1 MLKIIYDT
9 IEIICRSSGSC
20 GSIVLSERD
29 SSYEVLAYYYEKGF
43 SPNEI
48 NQSIINSLRKEQ
60 LSLSE
65 QTSSKVLTDL
75 LRTEKLKSFYFHP
88 FRKQAENDTVYA
100 LVLLSSK
107 LNFYTK
113 SKAKTIDLI
122 AGLLQSQLETIG
134 NKAIHQGTH
143 KPENATSDDY
153 KNKLET
159 VKKIAGEFIFL
170 LNKEGYFAEVNPYG
184 ASSLDYDA
192 AEIIGKHFTDLV
204 SRKEQANSAKSFQ
217 QILKRKKAVSFE
229 TIFISK
235 FGNEIRYEIK
245 CKPLYKDDELTGVI
259 GTGRNISELRMYE
272 DKLNDLETKLKE
284 AQRIIAIERQRSKRQ
299 KSFLDEMNN
308 MKSDFVSNI
317 SHELRTPLA
326 SIIGFSETITSD
338 SSMPDEMKTEFINII
353 LNEGKRLAKLVNDLL
368 DISRFEEDNIFV
380 VKSEFDIIAVLKEV
394 INLNRSAINKKNITL
409 TSEIFDENIIL
420 NADKGKIFLVLDSII
435 KNAIKQ
441 TQNNGR
447 IIITAQSLYKEFEI
461 TVSDT
466 GVGIPETDLHSIF
479 KKFQRVKFLD
489 QTPEDTGLNLVFI
502 KQIVD
507 LHKGFIAIQ
516 SEINKGT
523 TVIIKLPRD
532 LTSSIN

>member
-20 GSIVLSERD
+20 GGVLLSERN
-29 SSYEVLAYYYEKGF
+29 SSPEILSHFYDKGF
-43 SPNEI
+43 SQNEI
-48 NQSIINSLRKEQ
+48 NESIIKILKKEK

-65 QTSSKVLTDL
+65 LVSSKALNEIF
-75 LRTEKLKSFYFHP
+75 RTGNLKSFYFRP
-88 FRKQAENDTVYA
+88 FHIQAKSETVYV
-100 LVLLSSK
+100 LILLSTK
-107 LNFYTK
+107 ENFYTK
-113 SKAKTIDLI
+113 AKVKTVDLI
-122 AGLLQSQLETIG
+122 SGLLNSQLEILLDKVSRHGIDKTD
-134 NKAIHQGTH
+134 NTLS
-143 KPENATSDDY
+143 EEY
-153 KNKLET
+153 KSKLET
-159 VKKIAGEFIFL
+159 VKKISGEFIFI
-170 LNKEGYFAEVNPYG
+170 LNKEGIFVEVNPYG

-192 AEIIGKHFTDLV
+192 VEIIGRHFTDLV
-204 SRKEQANSAKSFQ
+204 SRKEQGKTAKSFQ
-217 QILKRKKAVSFE
+217 QILKKKKAVSFE

-235 FGNEIRYEIK
+235 FGDEIRYEVK
-245 CKPLYKDDELTGVI
+245 CRPTYKDDKLNGVI

-272 DKLNDLETKLKE
+272 DKLNDLGTRLKE

-368 DISRFEEDNIFV
+368 DVSRFEGDNIFV
-380 VKSEFDIIAVLKEV
+380 VKSEFDIINVLKEV
-394 INLNRSAINKKNITL
+394 INLNRNSINKKNITL
-409 TSEIFDENIIL
+409 TSEIFDEYIIL

-441 TQNNGR
+441 TQNDGR

-466 GVGIPETDLHSIF
+466 GAGISESELHSIF

-516 SEINKGT
+516 SEINNGT

-532 LTSSIN
+532 LTISIN

>member
-1 MLKIIYDT
+1 K
-9 IEIICRSSGSC
+9 
-20 GSIVLSERD
+20 
-29 SSYEVLAYYYEKGF
+29 K
-43 SPNEI
+43 
-48 NQSIINSLRKEQ
+48 
-60 LSLSE
+60 
-65 QTSSKVLTDL
+65 
-75 LRTEKLKSFYFHP
+75 
-88 FRKQAENDTVYA
+88 
-100 LVLLSSK
+100 
-107 LNFYTK
+107 
-113 SKAKTIDLI
+113 KTI
-122 AGLLQSQLETIG
+122 
-134 NKAIHQGTH
+134 
-143 KPENATSDDY
+143 
-153 KNKLET
+153 
-159 VKKIAGEFIFL
+159 
-170 LNKEGYFAEVNPYG
+170 
-184 ASSLDYDA
+184 
-192 AEIIGKHFTDLV
+192 
-204 SRKEQANSAKSFQ
+204 
-217 QILKRKKAVSFE
+217 SFE

-245 CKPLYKDDELTGVI
+245 CKPIYKDDELTGVI

-368 DISRFEEDNIFV
+368 DISRFEDDNIFV

-466 GVGIPETDLHSIF
+466 GVGIPETEMHSIF

-516 SEINKGT
+516 SEINRGT